1 MAELTVTFEKTIHK
15 LLDEKKFSSV
25 KDVLS
30 TMAPSD
36 VASILQDVDEKL
48 IPVIFRLYQNRLQ
61 LMSSSRWTAIFR
73 NS

>member
-15 LLDEKKFSSV
+15 LLEEKKFSSV
-25 KDVLS
+25 KDVLA

-48 IPVIFRLYQNRLQ
+48 IPVIFRLLPKS
-61 LMSSSRWTAIFR
+61 LAADVFI
-73 NS
+73 